1 MILGV
6 KRQKPEPREPVLAR
20 IKALKQFYGIK
31 HQALDN
37 LL

>member
-6 KRQKPEPREPVLAR
+6 KRAQAEPREPVLAR
-20 IKALKQFYGIK
+20 IRALKQFYGIK
-31 HQALDN
+31 TQALET